1 MMDLFKMYMWIS
13 IMIFA
18 CLILIFLIAPES
30 LVIG

>member
-13 IMIFA
+13 IMIFT

-30 LVIG
+30 FVIG